1 MRCAFVCVPMF
12 GSNERERDGIHMNFE
27 TKTDM
32 KKEEDRE
39 KV

>member
-1 MRCAFVCVPMF
+1 MK
-12 GSNERERDGIHMNFE
+12 ERERKDGIHMNFE

>member
-1 MRCAFVCVPMF
+1 MK
-12 GSNERERDGIHMNFE
+12 ERERERKDGIHITLM